1 MSDAPKF
8 RFSCLKDCSRAEHC
22 CRREIVI
29 TLQDLERWGRDNT
42 LMLVFPHL
50 RYELVGGTMPRITI
64 KRGEDGVCPLL
75 LREGNACTIAH
86 ARPLNCEAFPLGW
99 SGTAYY
105 IMDRECPGL
114 GTEEMTPAQL
124 EEMRGRAQ
132 AEHEARTFSGSVLP
146 VVQAV
151 LMGFFEE
158 QSRIAMDAMTSDEK
172 EKMRKMFTDVAE
184 RGAEVAKEKAEE
196 AKEAAEEAKD
206 KAEEA
211 KEAAEMAK
219 DKAEEAKGAAV
230 KEKSKALDETSSSD
244 DE

>member
-8 RFSCLKDCSRAEHC
+8 RFGCLKDCSRAEHC

-42 LMLVFPHL
+42 LMLLFPHL
-50 RYELVGGTMPRITI
+50 QYELVGGTMPRITI

-75 LREGNACTIAH
+75 HREGNACTVAH
-86 ARPLNCEAFPLGW
+86 ARPLNCEAYPLGW

-114 GTEEMTPAQL
+114 GAEEMTVSQL

-132 AEHEARTFSGSVLP
+132 AEHDARTFSGSVLP
-146 VVQAV
+146 IVQAV

-184 RGAEVAKEKAEE
+184 RGAVTAKEKAEE
-196 AKEAAEEAKD
+196 AKEAAEDAK
-206 KAEEA
+206 KSAEKAAEEA
-211 KEAAEMAK
+211 AK
-219 DKAEEAKGAAV
+219 AIDESK
-230 KEKSKALDETSSSD
+230 KSDES
-244 DE
+244 

>member
-8 RFSCLKDCSRAEHC
+8 RFGCLQDCSRAEHC

-64 KRGEDGVCPLL
+64 KRGEDGVCPLFH
-75 LREGNACTIAH
+75 REGNACTVAH

-114 GTEEMTPAQL
+114 GAEEMTAPQL
-124 EEMRGRAQ
+124 DEMRGRAQ

-146 VVQAV
+146 VIQAV

-158 QSRIAMDAMTSDEK
+158 QSRIAMDAMTPEEK
-172 EKMRKMFTDVAE
+172 EQMRTMFTEVAE

-196 AKEAAEEAKD
+196 AKEAADEAKKSAEQAVEEAA
-206 KAEEA
+206 KAT
-211 KEAAEMAK
+211 
-219 DKAEEAKGAAV
+219 DQ
-230 KEKSKALDETSSSD
+230 D
-244 DE
+244 